1 MPLFVPLDAVCKKS
15 FIKENESKVRK
26 KKKKTPKSI
35 VFKNYIKYQVKHQN
49 LYEVTCPKILA
60 PL

>member
-1 MPLFVPLDAVCKKS
+1 MPLFVPLDALCKKS
-15 FIKENESKVRK
+15 LIKENESKVMK

-35 VFKNYIKYQVKHQN
+35 VLKNYIKYQVKHQN
-49 LYEVTCPKILA
+49 LYEVKCHNFLA